1 MKTKWRMTLALAA
14 MVTSMFAATLT
25 VSAEGVK
32 DVFDAKY
39 YADTYPD
46 LKAAYGYD
54 EGALYQHYMKFGLAE
69 GRVGSP
75 DFNVAEYR
83 RAYPDLE
90 AAFGDNWDAY
100 VNHYFQLGKAEGRT
114 AGTVDAKPAAGA
126 GASVT
131 GDQQPAVG
139 SSSSSYIQHG
149 SKFYAGDWTPL
160 TAGTMSKFNGQES
173 YIECISD
180 DGLAGKLWISKEL
193 TVTDNDYW
201 KNGAGAPEGYEVK
214 TIKFSVRNR
223 LGDTVAIKGL
233 VNAMRTGDFDYK
245 KWTVGW
251 ESASAVAKSINHTA
265 SSGDNTSS
273 AKDTFTINYNGV
285 EYTAC
290 SASVNMEYTKF
301 QGYPYLNYTVSVCLP
316 KGCND
321 FAVKVTYPRS
331 NAYGKSNVK
340 SETRYIPMP

>member
-14 MVTSMFAATLT
+14 MVTGMFAATLT

-54 EGALYQHYMKFGLAE
+54 EGKLFQHYMKFGLAE

-75 DFNVAEYR
+75 TFNVVEYR

-90 AAFGDNWDAY
+90 AAFGNDWDAY
-100 VNHYFQLGKAEGRT
+100 VDHYFKFGKVEGRT
-114 AGTVDAKPAAGA
+114 AGAAGAKPAAASA
-126 GASVT
+126 GTAETQQAAS
-131 GDQQPAVG
+131 GPA
-139 SSSSSYIQHG
+139 SPSYIQHG

-160 TAGTMSKFNGQES
+160 TAGTMSQFNGQES
-173 YIECISD
+173 YIECNSA
-180 DGLAGKLWISKEL
+180 DGLPRKIWVSKEL

-201 KNGAGAPEGYEVK
+201 NAGSGAPEGYEVR

-223 LGDTVAIKGL
+223 LNDTAAIQGL
-233 VNAMRTGDFDYK
+233 VNAMRTGDFDYT
-245 KWTVGW
+245 KWNVGW
-251 ESASAVAKSINHTA
+251 ESANAVAKSVTHT
-265 SSGDNTSS
+265 SSTGENTSS
-273 AKDTFTINYNGV
+273 SNDTFTINYNGV

-290 SASVNMEYTKF
+290 SVSVNMEYTKF
-301 QGYPYLNYTVSVCLP
+301 HSYPYLNYTVSVCLP

-321 FAVKVTYPRS
+321 FAVKVTYPGY
-331 NAYGKSNVK
+331 AYYGRGKVK
-340 SETRYIPMP
+340 TETRYIPLP

>member
-75 DFNVAEYR
+75 TFNVVEYR
-83 RAYPDLE
+83 RAYHDLE
-90 AAFGDNWDAY
+90 TAFGNDWDAY
-100 VNHYFQLGKAEGRT
+100 VNHYYQFGKAEGRT
-114 AGTVDAKPAAGA
+114 AGAAGAKPATAA
-126 GASVT
+126 DAATNQQTASA
-131 GDQQPAVG
+131 P
-139 SSSSSYIQHG
+139 SSSSYIQHG
-149 SKFYAGDWTPL
+149 SKFYDGAWNPL
-160 TAGTMSKFNGQES
+160 AAGTMSKFNGQES
-173 YIECISD
+173 YIECNSA
-180 DGLAGKLWISKEL
+180 DGLSGKLWITKEL

-201 KNGAGAPEGYEVK
+201 KTGSGAPEGYEVK
-214 TIKFSVRNR
+214 TIKISVRNR
-223 LGDTVAIKGL
+223 LNDTAAVNGL
-233 VNAMRTGDFDYK
+233 VNAMRTGDFDYT
-245 KWTVGW
+245 KWNVGW
-251 ESASAVAKSINHTA
+251 ESANAVAKSVTHT
-265 SSGDNTSS
+265 SSAGENTSS
-273 AKDTFTINYNGV
+273 ANDTFTINYNGT

-290 SASVNMEYTKF
+290 SVSVNMEYTKF

-321 FAVKVTYPRS
+321 FAVKVTYPGYSR
-331 NAYGKSNVK
+331 YGGGTVK
-340 SETRYIPMP
+340 TETRYIPLP